1 MPAFGK
7 KEKEESI
14 NDKMV
19 RLFKEG
25 KPVAEIAKELGVRTD
40 VITNVIRRRCGED
53 SIPETVIRSKNAMP
67 QHNEEVVLKADMANP
82 SKPEETAA
90 VQEAEE
96 ETATEGLTKLERFML
111 EKEKKKQEE
120 AASEPVAAPEPKNDE
135 MESVSM
141 EGISLD
147 DLAPIP
153 EPAPVAEPTP
163 EPEPE
168 MEGISISDIPDI
180 SEDTIINEAPVTAYE
195 APAQDKPAEE
205 EKPAEKPAAAPSFD
219 MPAGGSAFDK
229 MKAFAQAQVAANN
242 EKLKELEA
250 KLGSV
255 EGDYTAQLEAAEKDV
270 EASKVAYE
278 EVLTRGDVITDKR
291 AALQAEHRAALA
303 RAEEDYRRK
312 LAELDD
318 EYNNATAIAN
328 KDYAEK
334 ETEIN
339 AESDA
344 IAAEKETAKNN
355 FLTKQSVVTDI
366 KKKIDEEVVSVKKQ
380 IESIKEENAGYEQF
394 LN

>member
-25 KPVAEIAKELGVRTD
+25 KPVPEIAKELGVRSD

-67 QHNEEVVLKADMANP
+67 QHNEEAVLKADMANT
-82 SKPEETAA
+82 SKPEEPAA

-120 AASEPVAAPEPKNDE
+120 AVSEPVAAPEPREDE

-195 APAQDKPAEE
+195 APAEE
-205 EKPAEKPAAAPSFD
+205 EKPAENADAVPSFD
-219 MPAGGSAFDK
+219 MPASGSAFDK

-242 EKLKELEA
+242 EKLAELEA

-278 EVLTRGDVITDKR
+278 EVLTRGDAVTDKR